1 MSIVEFPTKARKHG
15 IIKERLHNMV
25 NDLNEL
31 YENLE
36 RAYQIIHRL
45 EAESDSLEKEY
56 NKVLRGYVASMEDHE
71 QVEVLFLN
79 YSTEA
84 EIYED
89 ENNNLRIRFRGDY
102 DEATET
108 EAPL

>member
-1 MSIVEFPTKARKHG
+1 
-15 IIKERLHNMV
+15 
-25 NDLNEL
+25 
-31 YENLE
+31 
-36 RAYQIIHRL
+36 
-45 EAESDSLEKEY
+45 
-56 NKVLRGYVASMEDHE
+56 EDHE

-102 DEATET
+102 DETPETET
-108 EAPL
+108 PL